1 MGDTMTQ
8 RVVPLVLIVDDVP
21 ANIHTLSV
29 LLKDICQIKIANNG
43 ETALEVARQS
53 MPDLILLDVLMP
65 GLDGIATCKLL
76 KENPSTY
83 PIPVIFITGKDSAE
97 DEAIGFE
104 VGAVDYIVKPFNP
117 TVVRARVKTHL
128 KLQQLTNSLL
138 DEVDKQVRQKTEV
151 QKKLAEQEILIHQ
164 QSKLAAM
171 GEMIGAIAHQ
181 WRQPLNAL
189 NMNIQNLED
198 DFEDGLIDEPFIQAF
213 IEKNRKTIVFMSKT
227 IDDFRNFFR
236 TDKEKQSFSLLNAVH
251 ETIALQE
258 AQFKNHAIDVEIE
271 GEDISLFS
279 LKGEF
284 QQTVLNL
291 INNAKD
297 ALVESG
303 RCDKKI
309 TIQLLGDALAV
320 EDNAGGIPEEILER
334 IFEPYFTT
342 KEQGN
347 GTGIGLYMSKLI
359 IEKNMGGILSVEN
372 RSEGARFLIQFHP
385 QSILKELQIIA

>member
-1 MGDTMTQ
+1 
-8 RVVPLVLIVDDVP
+8 
-21 ANIHTLSV
+21 
-29 LLKDICQIKIANNG
+29 
-43 ETALEVARQS
+43 
-53 MPDLILLDVLMP
+53 
-65 GLDGIATCKLL
+65 
-76 KENPSTY
+76 
-83 PIPVIFITGKDSAE
+83 
-97 DEAIGFE
+97 
-104 VGAVDYIVKPFNP
+104 
-117 TVVRARVKTHL
+117 
-128 KLQQLTNSLL
+128 
-138 DEVDKQVRQKTEV
+138 
-151 QKKLAEQEILIHQ
+151 
-164 QSKLAAM
+164 
-171 GEMIGAIAHQ
+171 
-181 WRQPLNAL
+181 
-189 NMNIQNLED
+189 
-198 DFEDGLIDEPFIQAF
+198 
-213 IEKNRKTIVFMSKT
+213 MSKT

-284 QQTVLNL
+284 QQTILNL